1 MQKPSLAPYDTLRH
15 NIVAVLAD
23 ARERAHR
30 LVERELAR
38 AYLEVGRLLDAHL
51 QENSQRAQYGQEVFK
66 QLANDLDIPRRRL
79 YEMLQVYRAL
89 EKVRTSAQ
97 LSWSHY
103 LTLAKA
109 PAEQRCHY
117 AARAAK
123 EGLSVRQL
131 QEIIGSGASLFTQE
145 LRAKVP
151 TLRAQRGVLYT
162 YRLVESL
169 SPAGKTELALDLG
182 FSLRRIC
189 DLKDIEKPQVGQ
201 VLTSARKGRGY
212 TFTRTER
219 ATQQLFAFV
228 AVVER
233 VVDGDTLLVE
243 VDCGFGSRI
252 KQRLRLRGIDAPE
265 LKTAA
270 GRRARAFI
278 KSELAALDFVVVK
291 TFRPDKYDRYLAD
304 VFFLPGA
311 EDAQQVAA
319 EGIFLN
325 GLLVKKGLAQIFV

>member
-1 MQKPSLAPYDTLRH
+1 MQKMSLAPYDTLRH
-15 NIVAVLAD
+15 NIVVVLAD
-23 ARERAHR
+23 ARERARR

-131 QEIIGSGASLFTQE
+131 QEIIGSGASLFPQE
-145 LRAKVP
+145 LRAKIP
-151 TLRAQRGVLYT
+151 TLRAQRGVLY
-162 YRLVESL
+162 
-169 SPAGKTELALDLG
+169 TELALDLG
-182 FSLRRIC
+182 FSLRRIG

-252 KQRLRLRGIDAPE
+252 KQRLRLRGIDAAE

-270 GRRARAFI
+270 GRRARAFLT
-278 KSELAALDFVVVK
+278 SELAALDFVVVK

-304 VFFLPGA
+304 VFYKPGT